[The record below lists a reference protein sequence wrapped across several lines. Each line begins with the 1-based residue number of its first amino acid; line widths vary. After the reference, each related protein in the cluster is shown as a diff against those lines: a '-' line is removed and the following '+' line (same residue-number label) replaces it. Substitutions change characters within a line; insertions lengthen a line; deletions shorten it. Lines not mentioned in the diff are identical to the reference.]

1 MATYPKS
8 PKEMTRGMLYFPRML
23 DKIRLHA
30 RGDLTINYLD
40 THGLPLTAEHLA
52 SAMALVAKIAG
63 VSNDEDKQLAREAQI
78 AKYLML
84 LYGDIFEQW
93 NRDNSE
99 RLLDVA
105 RHACL
110 LARLK

>member
-1 MATYPKS
+1 
-8 PKEMTRGMLYFPRML
+8 MTRGMLYFPRML

-63 VSNDEDKQLAREAQI
+63 VSADEDKQLAREAQI
-78 AKYLML
+78 ARPCKCPTPMQVL
-84 LYGDIFEQW
+84 
-93 NRDNSE
+93 SPSKP
-99 RLLDVA
+99 LDHLRISFLWV
-105 RHACL
+105 
-110 LARLK
+110 